1 MTDGPEATTHTADWP
16 WFEEVYRVSNTTD
29 TAKGPRCEESPKHA
43 HNQTLPLGCHGHP
56 VGSATLARVPRKRQR
71 WWSGEGRMADPHTRR
86 SGAVFEDG
94 LGASTTTPQQRQKL
108 DLIKQFDGASL
119 LSEG

>member
-1 MTDGPEATTHTADWP
+1 MTVDI
-16 WFEEVYRVSNTTD
+16 
-29 TAKGPRCEESPKHA
+29 
-43 HNQTLPLGCHGHP
+43 TLSGSACDHP
-56 VGSATLARVPRKRQR
+56 VITGATASAVDAPGTNRSARQFPHGATGGGQ
-71 WWSGEGRMADPHTRR
+71 GGGRMADPHTRR